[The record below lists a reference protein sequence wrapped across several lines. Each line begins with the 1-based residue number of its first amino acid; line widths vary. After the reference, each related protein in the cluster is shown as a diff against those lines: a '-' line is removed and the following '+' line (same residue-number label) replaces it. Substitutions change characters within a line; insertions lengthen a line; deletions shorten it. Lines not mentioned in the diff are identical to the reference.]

1 MQFSNF
7 RRVFGNRPLVRV
19 IDFFLDNQ
27 EFDYSLADVIRSE
40 NIHYAT
46 IKPIWNELTERRVL
60 VATRTSGKATLYRL
74 DKRSALVRKLV
85 ELDLELTTPPPR
97 KLKKGRSFPRQTT

>member
-7 RRVFGNRPLVRV
+7 RRVFGNRPIVRV

-40 NIHYAT
+40 NIQYVT
-46 IKPIWNELTERRVL
+46 VKTVWDELVTRSVL
-60 VATRTSGKATLYRL
+60 TPTRKSGKATLYRL
-74 DKRSALVRKLV
+74 NTKSALVQQFIK
-85 ELDLELTTPPPR
+85 LDLELTPPAR
-97 KLKKGRSFPRQTT
+97 KLKKGHQFPKQIT

>member
-7 RRVFGNRPLVRV
+7 RRVFGNRPIVRV

-40 NIHYAT
+40 NIQYVT
-46 IKPIWNELTERRVL
+46 VKPIWDEL
-60 VATRTSGKATLYRL
+60 VARKVLTPTRKSGKATLYRL
-74 DKRSALVRKLV
+74 NRKSTLVRRLI
-85 ELDLELTTPPPR
+85 ELDLELTNAPR
-97 KLKKGRSFPRQTT
+97 KLKKGRQFPKQTT